1 MAILDDLEE
10 GILEAVGSQSDTYR
24 ALVTL
29 TCVGQNPVRVP
40 AYIVSCRNGLSGYR
54 IVGGSSMSEPART
67 DGPLSRS
74 RPHLA
79 GPITGRFEVRAT
91 ASDHFSWLRTRASVE
106 RTLMSWIRTAVSLI
120 GFGFT
125 IVQFFER
132 MQELPGVNPALHP
145 TAPRY
150 LGLALIA
157 CGILALVVSIW
168 QYHWTI
174 RYLWG
179 GDFAPIAGMTIE
191 GIQTPLYAVAFALI
205 LIGVFAFAAV
215 LLRFV

>member
-1 MAILDDLEE
+1 
-10 GILEAVGSQSDTYR
+10 
-24 ALVTL
+24 
-29 TCVGQNPVRVP
+29 
-40 AYIVSCRNGLSGYR
+40 
-54 IVGGSSMSEPART
+54 MSESAQT
-67 DGPLSRS
+67 DGISSGTGSPLT
-74 RPHLA
+74 

-120 GFGFT
+120 DFGFT

-132 MQELPGVNPALHP
+132 MQELPGANPAHHP
-145 TAPRY
+145 AAPRY
-150 LGLALIA
+150 LGLAMIA

-174 RYLWG
+174 RYLWSG
-179 GDFAPIAGMTIE
+179 SFAQIAGMTKE
-191 GIQTPLYAVAFALI
+191 GIQTPLYAVTFALI
-205 LIGVFAFAAV
+205 LIGMFAFGAV